1 MNIKKFIQKGGAL
14 VKVDKAQIFA
24 NARELFLTKGYKETN
39 ISDITDKTGIA
50 VGSFYKFYK
59 SKDEIFL
66 QVFLEENDRL
76 TRQVVD
82 SVNLD
87 GDPVDVIKEFVSR
100 VFSGYKGNLVLM
112 EWDSRDIYS
121 KLQDYYAEGTSED
134 DSNYNLFS
142 DIIKKWQQEG
152 KLRSDISS
160 DMILAFFN
168 TFQYIELHKDLIGT
182 QYFPQLMDYL
192 VEFIV
197 EGLKTKKS

>member
-1 MNIKKFIQKGGAL
+1 M
-14 VKVDKAQIFA
+14 KVDKAQIFA

-100 VFSGYKGNLVLM
+100 VFSGYKENLVLM
-112 EWDSRDIYS
+112 EWESRDIYS
-121 KLQDYYAEGTSED
+121 KLQDYYTEGTSED